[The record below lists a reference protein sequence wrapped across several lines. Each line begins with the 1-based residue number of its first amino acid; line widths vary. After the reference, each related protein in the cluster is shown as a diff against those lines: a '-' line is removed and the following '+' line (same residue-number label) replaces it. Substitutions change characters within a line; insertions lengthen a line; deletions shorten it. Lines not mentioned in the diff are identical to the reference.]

1 MADGEMMI
9 GVGSWTDLS
18 TDARAVLVF
27 RPVLRR
33 HADSL
38 LRSQSFGSPVT
49 RTMWKAVYF
58 IKDEGGNRMTRETIL
73 YISDHAASSDSII
86 VELEATGY
94 EVVST
99 DSSTQGIALLYIMHS
114 VAAVV
119 LHQGAEDRTC
129 FKLAKSLRAV
139 RPGVPIILLSRFPI
153 DCLPPWV
160 DAWLVTEQPLEKVA
174 STVHSLLTGERF
186 EVHSAHC

>member
-1 MADGEMMI
+1 
-9 GVGSWTDLS
+9 
-18 TDARAVLVF
+18 
-27 RPVLRR
+27 
-33 HADSL
+33 
-38 LRSQSFGSPVT
+38 
-49 RTMWKAVYF
+49 MWKATCF
-58 IKDEGGNRMTRETIL
+58 FEDEGQNTVKHETIL
-73 YISDHAASSDSII
+73 YMSDPATSSDSVI
-86 VELEATGY
+86 VALEAKGY

-99 DSSTQGIALLYIMHS
+99 DCSTQGIALLYIMHS

-174 STVHSLLTGERF
+174 STVHSLLSGEHF
-186 EVHSAHC
+186 EVHSAQC